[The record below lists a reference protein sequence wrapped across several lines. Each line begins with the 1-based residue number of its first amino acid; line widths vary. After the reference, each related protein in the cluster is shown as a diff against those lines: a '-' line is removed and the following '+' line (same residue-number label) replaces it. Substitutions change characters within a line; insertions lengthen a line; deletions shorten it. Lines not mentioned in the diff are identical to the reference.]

1 MRLQTLAS
9 IDACVMKLRQ
19 VLVSRVACKCL
30 AWACFCLTTESI
42 LAQRPAVEVLALPT
56 ITAKVE
62 EVSLMLTVTDRHG
75 KFVRNLD
82 SSDFLIFD
90 NNQPPK
96 RITYFE
102 KETDLPLR
110 VALLIDNSDSVTYQ
124 FRFEQR
130 AAKTFLHHVLR
141 STSDLGLLIGFNQ
154 EAKIEQPATNDMSLL
169 ANALK
174 KPRLGG
180 ETAIYSAIS
189 VACQELRRIPGQPR
203 SRNAIILITDGE
215 DNRSRITLKQ
225 ASDWA
230 LGTETVIYVVSTRP
244 VPLSKGDENDRRMS
258 QLAELSG
265 GKLVHADGDEG
276 LPDAFDKIEY
286 ALRSQYALA
295 FKPMTTG
302 APGLF
307 HHLVVVAPEKLRVS
321 HRQGY
326 FSK

>member
-1 MRLQTLAS
+1 
-9 IDACVMKLRQ
+9 MKLR
-19 VLVSRVACKCL
+19 RMPGARACKYL
-30 AWACFCLTTESI
+30 AWACLCLAAKGT
-42 LAQRPAVEVLALPT
+42 LAQTPAVEVLALPT
-56 ITAKVE
+56 ITARVE

-82 SSDFLIFD
+82 SSDFQIFD

-102 KETDLPLR
+102 QETDLPLR

-141 STSDLGLLIGFNQ
+141 TTSDLGLLIGFNQ
-154 EAKIEQPATNDMSLL
+154 DAKIEQQPTNDISLL

-180 ETAIYSAIS
+180 ETAIYNAIS
-189 VACQELRRIPGQPR
+189 VACQELKKIPGQPR
-203 SRNAIILITDGE
+203 SRNVIILITDGE
-215 DNRSRITLKQ
+215 DNRSSITLKQ

-230 LGTETVIYVVSTRP
+230 LGTETVIYVLSTRP
-244 VPLSKGDENDRRMS
+244 APLSKDDENDRRMT

-265 GKLVHADGDEG
+265 GKLVHADGDED
-276 LPDAFDKIEY
+276 LPDAFNKLAY

-295 FKPMTTG
+295 FKPMTTD

-307 HHLVVVAPEKLRVS
+307 HHLVVLAPHKLRVA

-326 FSK
+326 FTK